1 MNRFDF
7 YKLFKQIGPIVLPV
21 IHVKNITQVINNIKK
36 ISGEGAPG
44 CFLINHDF
52 GIDDFLP
59 IIKNVRIKYPSL
71 WLSVNFLAETGKIA
85 FPILSDLSSQGY
97 YIDGYWGD
105 DACIDE
111 NGINIEA
118 KKISKIRNDSG
129 WKGLYFGGTAFKKQK
144 IVPEN
149 KYGDAAR
156 YATEFMDVVTTSGI
170 ATGIEA
176 DISKIRTFRSSIG
189 DNVLAIASGITVEN
203 AKMYSIADCFM
214 VATGINYDDDFY
226 EIDHKKLSKLLLVCR
241 KIGLGE

>member
-7 YKLFKQIGPIVLPV
+7 HKIFKQVGPVVLPV
-21 IHVKNITQVINNIKK
+21 IHVKNIKQVINNINKVV
-36 ISGEGAPG
+36 GEGAAG

-59 IIKNVRIKYPSL
+59 IIKKVRIKFPSL

-85 FPILSDLSSQGY
+85 FPILSNLSSQGY
-97 YIDGYWGD
+97 VIDGYWGD

-111 NGINIEA
+111 NGTNIEA
-118 KKISKIRNDSG
+118 KKISKIRNNSG
-129 WKGLYFGGTAFKKQK
+129 WKGLYFGGTAFKKQR
-144 IVPEN
+144 IVPQN
-149 KYGDAAR
+149 KYGDAAK
-156 YATEFMDVVTTSGI
+156 YATRFMDVVTTSGI

-176 DISKIRTFRSSIG
+176 DISKIKIFRSNIS
-189 DNVLAIASGITVEN
+189 DNVLAIASGITVDN

-241 KIGLGE
+241 QIGIGE